1 MIPLKELT
9 KEQERV
15 LREQGLYPEQWLL
28 VAEQPD
34 KLIIMQ
40 KNRRV
45 RTTVYKPQRRGG
57 RG

>member
-1 MIPLKELT
+1 MIPVKELT